1 MISPQSHESAWIYF
15 EHGSNHL
22 GNLQIK
28 KNTKIVVE
36 ALNGYS
42 FLLYFICSVT
52 GVLMVEC

>member
-28 KNTKIVVE
+28 KK
-36 ALNGYS
+36 Y
-42 FLLYFICSVT
+42 
-52 GVLMVEC
+52 

>member
-28 KNTKIVVE
+28 KKN
-36 ALNGYS
+36 
-42 FLLYFICSVT
+42 
-52 GVLMVEC
+52 